1 MRVFD
6 LPNSTEVNKVI
17 PKNAFEAYS
26 SPKQKKQFTELV
38 QRITW
43 LNKLSVETTNLNGI
57 EIKELQIF
65 HFELKLKQKID
76 SLISVVDKAIPY
88 PIVFIISIE
97 NEYYISTSKKHLN
110 PLNQDNAIIDWRFE
124 SEWILKDE
132 SKFSFNL
139 KKSLD
144 EVFFDFCSQLVLPS
158 KQILKTV
165 DEVVEYDKNV
175 SSITREIDRLNAAIK
190 NCKQFNR
197 KLELNLELIKKKKQL
212 EFLVYKS

>member
-43 LNKLSVETTNLNGI
+43 LNKLSVETTNLKSI
-57 EIKELQIF
+57 EIKEIQIF
-65 HFELKLKQKID
+65 HFELKSKQKID
-76 SLISVVDKAIPY
+76 SLITVVDKAIPY
-88 PIVFIISIE
+88 PIVFIISME
-97 NEYYISTSKKHLN
+97 NEFYISTSKKHLH
-110 PLNQDNAIIDWRFE
+110 PLNEDNAIIDWRFE
-124 SEWILKDE
+124 SEWILKVD
-132 SKFSFNL
+132 SIFKFNL

-144 EVFFDFCSQLVLPS
+144 EVFFNFCNQLVSPS
-158 KQILKTV
+158 KQILKTI

-175 SSITREIDRLNAAIK
+175 SSILREIDRLNTAIK
-190 NCKQFNR
+190 NCKQFN
-197 KLELNLELIKKKKQL
+197 KKVELNIESTRLQQQL
-212 EFLVYKS
+212 KEII

>member
-1 MRVFD
+1 MKVFD
-6 LPNSTEVNKVI
+6 LPYSTEVNKVI
-17 PKNAFEAYS
+17 PKNAFETYS

-43 LNKLSVETTNLNGI
+43 LNKLSVETTNLNSI

-65 HFELKLKQKID
+65 HLELKSKQKID

-97 NEYYISTSKKHLN
+97 NEYYISTSKKHLH

-124 SEWILKDE
+124 SEWILMNE
-132 SKFSFNL
+132 IKFSLNL

-144 EVFFDFCSQLVLPS
+144 EVFFDFCNQLVSPS
-158 KQILKTV
+158 KKKLKTI
-165 DEVVEYDKNV
+165 DDVVEYDKNV
-175 SSITREIDRLNAAIK
+175 SSISREIEKLNTAIK
-190 NCKQFNR
+190 NCKQFN
-197 KLELNLELIKKKKQL
+197 KKVELNMKLSNLKRRLIETK
-212 EFLVYKS
+212 

>member
-1 MRVFD
+1 MKFFD
-6 LPNSTEVNKVI
+6 LPYSTEVNKVI
-17 PKNAFEAYS
+17 PKNAFETYS

-43 LNKLSVETTNLNGI
+43 LNKLSVETTNLNSI

-65 HFELKLKQKID
+65 HLELKSKQKID

-97 NEYYISTSKKHLN
+97 NEYYISTSKKHLH

-124 SEWILKDE
+124 SEWILMNE
-132 SKFSFNL
+132 IKFSLNL

-144 EVFFDFCSQLVLPS
+144 EVFFDFCNQLVSPS
-158 KQILKTV
+158 KKKLKTI
-165 DEVVEYDKNV
+165 DDVVEYDKNV
-175 SSITREIDRLNAAIK
+175 SSISREIEKLNTAIK
-190 NCKQFNR
+190 NCKQFN
-197 KLELNLELIKKKKQL
+197 KKVELNMKLSNLKRRLIETK
-212 EFLVYKS
+212 